1 MNTAENDLLK
11 TFSPEQTLLYKNF
24 LQEKQAYYDIV
35 SSKFGLGK

>member
-1 MNTAENDLLK
+1 MPKNNQTPMS
-11 TFSPEQTLLYKNF
+11 FSPEQTLLYKNF